1 MKAGMLTQCEISF
14 PEPGSVEIRLATAS
28 GELLDKAWVNAI
40 AVDALGAGTTVTL
53 IETGADMLE
62 SSVAVQANREHAKET
77 ERRKDA
83 VREAPLVKVVKDLFG
98 AEVADIR
105 LEEKNDD

>member
-1 MKAGMLTQCEISF
+1 MKAGMLTQCEICF
-14 PEPGSVEIRLATAS
+14 PEPGCVEVRLAAAS
-28 GELLDKAWVNAI
+28 VELLDKAWLTGV

-53 IETGADMLE
+53 IETGADVLE
-62 SSVAVQANREHAKET
+62 DSVAVQANRELEEET